1 MGLVPRILKVA
12 RLFTRQHKMNIVS
25 MANVHNAGVGNE
37 GVVYEKDYIYIYRF
51 VHKLHVWLFFGLSFV
66 LIPSKAFA

>member
-1 MGLVPRILKVA
+1 
-12 RLFTRQHKMNIVS
+12 MNIVS
-25 MANVHNAGVGNE
+25 MTNVHNAGVGNE

-66 LIPSKAFA
+66 LIPSKAFV